1 MAVWMGK
8 KNMEKSLKAPSY
20 VAWKICVTNFSVAG
34 GDVHNVNMYIDIKK
48 HKDNTRG
55 IAN

>member
-1 MAVWMGK
+1 MAVWMGE

-34 GDVHNVNMYIDIKK
+34 GDVHNVNMYIDIK
-48 HKDNTRG
+48 
-55 IAN
+55 IILEA